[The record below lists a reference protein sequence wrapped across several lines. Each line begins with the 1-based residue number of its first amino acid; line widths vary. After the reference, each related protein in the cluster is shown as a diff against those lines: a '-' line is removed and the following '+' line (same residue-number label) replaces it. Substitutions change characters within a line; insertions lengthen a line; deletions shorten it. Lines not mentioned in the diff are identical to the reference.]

1 MNTFNLQLYDS
12 TQQQHIENVTSFIGE
27 DSNGSFGLQAHHARF
42 MTTLI
47 FGLFRFRLQTEDWL
61 YLALPGGVLYF
72 NNNELSISTQH
83 FLIDSNFERISELL
97 KQQLLAE
104 EETLTATHSSLQKM
118 EQSMLALL
126 WDQQRNT
133 GWSI

>member
-1 MNTFNLQLYDS
+1 MNTFNLQLYDA
-12 TQQQHIENVTSFIGE
+12 TQQQRIENLTSFVGE

-42 MTTLI
+42 MTTLV
-47 FGLFRFRLQTEDWL
+47 FGLFRYRLQSEDWQ

-83 FLIDSNFERISELL
+83 FLIDSDFERISELL
-97 KQQLLAE
+97 KQQLLVE

-118 EQSMLALL
+118 EQAMLAKL
-126 WDQQRNT
+126 WNMHRND
-133 GWSI
+133 G